1 MPNNFSAEC
10 GFFLIFVKFELKN
23 CSVLKKSETG
33 RRGEE
38 IALAWLSA
46 RGFRLLDRNWRG
58 GHKELDLVM
67 ESLDRVHVVEVKT
80 MTPPLQI
87 QPYEKVDAR
96 KQTLLIAA
104 ASRYIVEK
112 HVRKEVQFD
121 VVSVV
126 LGEDGPLVDYIPEA
140 FIPIWKRN

>member
-1 MPNNFSAEC
+1 M
-10 GFFLIFVKFELKN
+10 
-23 CSVLKKSETG
+23 KKGETG

-67 ESLDRVHVVEVKT
+67 ESRDRVHVVEVKT

-126 LGEDGPLVDYIPEA
+126 LGEEGPLVEYIPEA

>member
-1 MPNNFSAEC
+1 M
-10 GFFLIFVKFELKN
+10 
-23 CSVLKKSETG
+23 KKSETG

-67 ESLDRVHVVEVKT
+67 ESRDRVHVVEVKT

-126 LGEDGPLVDYIPEA
+126 LGEEGPLVEYIPEA